1 VKLLFELVVQ
11 DANVGAKLA
20 VLRSELR
27 EINTELR
34 KVDQD
39 SKAFESLSEEAAATR
54 IEIDKLT
61 EQQKALNKEFKAA
74 QVPADS
80 LAGLRLEY
88 SKLVVEISKLS
99 KAERESDVGK
109 TLIKNAAGLKEEI
122 SAMEQEVGNFTGSV
136 GNYKNSIVSAADALG
151 SFGGTLG
158 EQAGILNTAINLFEQ
173 GKTSL
178 GNFGNAAR
186 EGFQSFKDGVASF
199 KDYLTAS
206 KDLKKAN
213 EDVAESGI
221 EAATATEATGKAGQ
235 VAGEGM
241 KAGAKGA
248 QLFSAAGTVLKA
260 VLAALGIGLIIAAIV
275 GLIAVFQRFAPIVGF
290 VEQAVAG
297 LSAVFDVLVSRVAQ
311 VVAVFG
317 RLFSGEIG
325 LSEAFDEVGEA
336 VDGMGS
342 QMIEAAKNAAQLKK
356 EMQELE
362 YAQKDFTLTTARA
375 EVAVQK
381 LSVALKDR
389 TRSDS
394 ERLKIAA
401 QITKIETENLAERT
415 ALIDKELDIER
426 RKLLLTGQIT
436 EEQANQIAQ
445 GNFDLARQLEDEY
458 KLTADQ
464 ADRIRELL
472 VERVRAEGDSA
483 TLLER
488 VQNRK
493 NEIYDE
499 AGRRREAAEQKAQ
512 AAAEKEARALEAQ
525 IGRIRELQKSI
536 RELDASTLTSDFDR
550 KETELENKRLD
561 ALDKVAKA
569 RETLQKKIAD
579 QGGVATTADAE
590 ELRLIEEQT
599 ASIIAAYDIQIR
611 EVRDQRQ
618 TAIEEQKRELEDLFQ
633 EVKLLAD
640 RNAQALAQTEVEIA
654 NTDFTRQQTELTQ
667 VLKDRKLELTK
678 QLEEGVISQRQFDEA
693 FTTEQESFNV
703 RTLTLERERAE
714 KVTAIAEELAQT
726 RIEVAK
732 SELNARIATIEE
744 TTRQE
749 IEAAREQAQQ
759 TGEDPSVRI
768 AELRKKAIEER
779 KAAELEYQDAVR
791 QTVDQTEQIQIDAL
805 NRVNDADQK
814 VHEDK
819 LARLKEEE
827 ELRKEIGEAALEAAG
842 TIAGA
847 IFEIQRN
854 SIDRERDEQIQAL
867 DEETERKRE
876 KAAGD
881 ADELAKIDAAYQ
893 KRKEAIEL
901 DAAKKKKRIAIVEA
915 VINTALAITKALT
928 GAIPPLSFVLAA
940 LAAVAG
946 AAQIAVINSQKFA
959 QGGALRLRS
968 GVFGG
973 RPHSQGGTKGVF
985 DDGTQVEVEEDEIF
999 VILNKRASKK
1009 IRQLS
1014 EFNYLHGGRK
1024 FESGG
1029 TLDFTPQVGAP
1040 GEAGGTVL
1048 AITTEASFTD
1058 DQVDAFATAVADK
1071 TSAKTG
1077 SAVVAGLDDRNRTAE
1092 REAALETSRE
1102 V

>member
-1 VKLLFELVVQ
+1 MKLLFELVVQ

-275 GLIAVFQRFAPIVGF
+275 GLIAVFQRFAPIVDF

-362 YAQKDFTLTTARA
+362 YAQKDFILTTARA

-381 LSVALKDR
+381 LSV
-389 TRSDS
+389 
-394 ERLKIAA
+394 
-401 QITKIETENLAERT
+401 
-415 ALIDKELDIER
+415 
-426 RKLLLTGQIT
+426 
-436 EEQANQIAQ
+436 
-445 GNFDLARQLEDEY
+445 F
-458 KLTADQ
+458 
-464 ADRIRELL
+464 
-472 VERVRAEGDSA
+472 
-483 TLLER
+483 
-488 VQNRK
+488 
-493 NEIYDE
+493 
-499 AGRRREAAEQKAQ
+499 
-512 AAAEKEARALEAQ
+512 
-525 IGRIRELQKSI
+525 
-536 RELDASTLTSDFDR
+536 
-550 KETELENKRLD
+550 
-561 ALDKVAKA
+561 
-569 RETLQKKIAD
+569 
-579 QGGVATTADAE
+579 
-590 ELRLIEEQT
+590 
-599 ASIIAAYDIQIR
+599 
-611 EVRDQRQ
+611 
-618 TAIEEQKRELEDLFQ
+618 
-633 EVKLLAD
+633 
-640 RNAQALAQTEVEIA
+640 
-654 NTDFTRQQTELTQ
+654 
-667 VLKDRKLELTK
+667 
-678 QLEEGVISQRQFDEA
+678 
-693 FTTEQESFNV
+693 
-703 RTLTLERERAE
+703 
-714 KVTAIAEELAQT
+714 
-726 RIEVAK
+726 
-732 SELNARIATIEE
+732 
-744 TTRQE
+744 
-749 IEAAREQAQQ
+749 
-759 TGEDPSVRI
+759 
-768 AELRKKAIEER
+768 
-779 KAAELEYQDAVR
+779 
-791 QTVDQTEQIQIDAL
+791 
-805 NRVNDADQK
+805 
-814 VHEDK
+814 
-819 LARLKEEE
+819 
-827 ELRKEIGEAALEAAG
+827 
-842 TIAGA
+842 
-847 IFEIQRN
+847 
-854 SIDRERDEQIQAL
+854 ERD
-867 DEETERKRE
+867 R
-876 KAAGD
+876 
-881 ADELAKIDAAYQ
+881 
-893 KRKEAIEL
+893 
-901 DAAKKKKRIAIVEA
+901 
-915 VINTALAITKALT
+915 
-928 GAIPPLSFVLAA
+928 
-940 LAAVAG
+940 
-946 AAQIAVINSQKFA
+946 
-959 QGGALRLRS
+959 
-968 GVFGG
+968 
-973 RPHSQGGTKGVF
+973 
-985 DDGTQVEVEEDEIF
+985 
-999 VILNKRASKK
+999 
-1009 IRQLS
+1009 
-1014 EFNYLHGGRK
+1014 
-1024 FESGG
+1024 
-1029 TLDFTPQVGAP
+1029 
-1040 GEAGGTVL
+1040 
-1048 AITTEASFTD
+1048 
-1058 DQVDAFATAVADK
+1058 
-1071 TSAKTG
+1071 
-1077 SAVVAGLDDRNRTAE
+1077 
-1092 REAALETSRE
+1092 
-1102 V
+1102 